1 MSVPYMVI
9 VGTVYK
15 CGSQLM
21 SGADLLSS
29 NAERPES
36 VISRNQ
42 PSAGGDGD
50 GEVWASS
57 WSGTATPAGELIHRM
72 ML

>member
-1 MSVPYMVI
+1 
-9 VGTVYK
+9 
-15 CGSQLM
+15 M